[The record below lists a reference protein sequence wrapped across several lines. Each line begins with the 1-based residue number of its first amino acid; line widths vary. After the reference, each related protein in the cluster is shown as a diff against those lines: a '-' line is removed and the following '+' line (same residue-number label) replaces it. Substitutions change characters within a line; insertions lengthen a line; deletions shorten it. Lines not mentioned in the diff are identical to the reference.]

1 MYHRKDEPSQ
11 NTTLAT
17 QELLRLTE
25 VDPGG
30 LPMIDPVKDLHVKDL
45 DLIEKFSRMKFLED
59 SLPKYNCIHDPS
71 FEENVSKIWLIY
83 K

>member
-1 MYHRKDEPSQ
+1 
-11 NTTLAT
+11 
-17 QELLRLTE
+17 
-25 VDPGG
+25 
-30 LPMIDPVKDLHVKDL
+30 MIDPVKDLHVKDL

-71 FEENVSKIWLIY
+71 FEENVSKIWLMY